1 MALLKPLF
9 GQASRHVSRGDDSK
23 RKHLFFLLFFC
34 GLGLNDTL
42 PSTSPSWNL
51 SSNLKLKMSYIKYF
65 ATLKFSSIL
74 VCLLWG
80 HGRLQMLFSTNHF
93 HNRLLWVS
101 LLLLH
106 LLFASLFFFLPPLSP
121 FPHGKPLVLTAHILE
136 EEEQQIQDSCGKWDY
151 EIGVMFRQD
160 RKQVG
165 TQMRH

>member
-23 RKHLFFLLFFC
+23 RKHLFFYWFSVAWDLMTHC
-34 GLGLNDTL
+34 
-42 PSTSPSWNL
+42 PIPVQA

-65 ATLKFSSIL
+65 ATLKFSSIF

-80 HGRLQMLFSTNHF
+80 HRRLQMLFSTNHF

-106 LLFASLFFFLPPLSP
+106 LLFASLFFLPPLSP

-136 EEEQQIQDSCGKWDY
+136 EEEQQTQDSCGKWDY